1 MKSFR
6 LSRRALLRGA
16 GGTLVA
22 LPALEAM
29 SGSSAQGQAA
39 TAPKRFVMFYTPN
52 GTNAGN
58 SDVIANQTSFW
69 PAQTGPNFVLGSEVA
84 PLQALRKKLLIV
96 SGIRGL
102 SMEDDV
108 PTHGDS
114 HSIGIAQ
121 VLSGVRTQYD
131 FSTYG
136 KIPGANAASYGM
148 GITLDQ
154 YLGKKIGGATKFPTL
169 EFGVINTTDAG
180 VLPWSRMIY
189 SGPNQPVPAV
199 EDPAQMF
206 KRMFGTGTPASG
218 MTIDQSIAERKSVL
232 DFVMK
237 DITSLEGK
245 LGASDK
251 QKLEKHLTLVRG
263 LEGSLKVGPV
273 GGPTLSCDSSTAPPN
288 VGDPQDKANFPATG
302 KLMMDLLALALKCDV
317 TRVASLQ
324 WSWARSNLVHSWAG
338 ATTGHHDLS
347 HEGSSAQ
354 LSAVNAWYAKQFAYL
369 GQLLADA
376 QDVDGTNLLDNTV
389 IYWGSDVAYAYT
401 HKFQNLRAFFLG
413 GCGGKLKTGQ
423 HISVGDQ
430 PHQKLLVTLLNA
442 MGVNEDRFGD
452 ATYGTGPL
460 AEMLA

>member
-1 MKSFR
+1 MKHFR

-16 GGTLVA
+16 GGTLLA

-29 SGSSAQGQAA
+29 SGSSARGQAA
-39 TAPKRFVMFYTPN
+39 TLPKRFVMFYTPN

-58 SDVIANQTSFW
+58 LDEIASQTAFW
-69 PAQTGPNFVLGSEVA
+69 PAQTGPNFVLGKEVA
-84 PLQALRKKLLIV
+84 PLEALRKKLLIV
-96 SGIRGL
+96 SGIRGV

-121 VLSGVRTQYD
+121 LLSGVHTQYD

-136 KIPGANAASYGM
+136 KIPGSNAASYGM

-206 KRMFGTGTPASG
+206 KRMFGDGTPVAG

-232 DFVMK
+232 DYVTK
-237 DITSLEGK
+237 DITLLQGK

-251 QKLEKHLTLVRG
+251 QKLEKHLGLVRA
-263 LEGSLKVGPV
+263 LEGGLKVGPTGV
-273 GGPTLSCDSSTAPPN
+273 PN
-288 VGDPQDKANFPATG
+288 LGCSNTSPKFAGDPQDKANFPATG
-302 KLMMDLLALALKCDV
+302 KLMMDLLALALKCDI

-338 ATTGHHDLS
+338 ATAGHHDMT

-354 LSAVNAWYAKQFAYL
+354 LTAVNAWYAQQFAYL
-369 GQLLADA
+369 GQALADV

-401 HKFQNLRAFFLG
+401 HKYDNLRAFFLG
-413 GCGGKLKTGQ
+413 SCGGALKTGQ
-423 HISVGDQ
+423 HVKVGDQ

-442 MGVNEDRFGD
+442 MGVNDDRFGD